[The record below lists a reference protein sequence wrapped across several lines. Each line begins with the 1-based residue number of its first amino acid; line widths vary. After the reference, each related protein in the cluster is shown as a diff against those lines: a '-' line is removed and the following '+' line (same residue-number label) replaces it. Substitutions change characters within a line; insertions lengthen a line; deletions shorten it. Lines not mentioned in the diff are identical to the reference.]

1 MYTFDG
7 RIRFSEV
14 DSEGRLTLAALLN
27 YFQDC
32 STFQSEDLG
41 LGVGYLKE
49 RHMVWV
55 LSSWQIVVNRYP
67 ELCERVKIGTQPYE
81 FKGFFGYRNFA
92 MLGEDGQYL
101 AVANSL
107 WTLLDTENNK
117 PVMPTEK
124 MREGYALEEKLP
136 MEYAPRKI
144 AIPQGGEDREPIVV
158 KKQHLDT
165 NHHVNNGQYVDM
177 AMEFLP
183 DDFVI
188 GQMRA
193 EYKKQA
199 FLDDELYPYV
209 ARDQGQ
215 CVITLSDS
223 EGKPYVAVEFLQK
236 ERIRDKC

>member
-7 RIRFSEV
+7 RIRFSEA

-67 ELCERVKIGTQPYE
+67 ELCERVKIGTAPYE

-92 MLGEDGQYL
+92 MLGEQGEYL

-107 WTLLDTENNK
+107 WTLLDTVTNK

-124 MREGYALEEKLP
+124 MRENYVLEEKLP

-144 AIPQGGEDREPIVV
+144 AVPQGGENREPLVV
-158 KKQHLDT
+158 KKHHLDT
-165 NHHVNNGQYVDM
+165 NYHVNNGQYVDM

-199 FLDDELYPYV
+199 FLDDVLYPYV
-209 ARDQGQ
+209 VQDQGQ
-215 CVITLSDS
+215 CVITLSDKD
-223 EGKPYVAVEFLQK
+223 GKPYVAVEFLRK
-236 ERIRDKC
+236 ERTEDKC

>member
-1 MYTFDG
+1 MYTFDA

-14 DSEGRLTLAALLN
+14 DSEGWLTMAALLN

-41 LGVGYLKE
+41 LGIEYLKE

-55 LSSWQIVVNRYP
+55 LSSWQIVVKRYAG
-67 ELCERVKIGTQPYE
+67 LCERVKVGTCPYE
-81 FKGFFGYRNFA
+81 FRGFLGYRNFA
-92 MLGEDGQYL
+92 MTGEDGQHL

-107 WTLLDTENNK
+107 WTLLDTDTWK
-117 PVMPTEK
+117 PVMPTEE
-124 MREGYALEEKLP
+124 MRQGYALEERLD

-144 AIPQGGEDREPIVV
+144 AVPQDGEKREPILVR
-158 KKQHLDT
+158 KHHLDT

-183 DDFVI
+183 DDFEI
-188 GQMRA
+188 RQMRA

-199 FLDDELYPYV
+199 LLDQVLYPYV
-209 ARDQGQ
+209 SLQEGQ
-215 CVITLSDS
+215 CVVSLLD
-223 EGKPYVAVEFLQK
+223 EADKPYVIVEFLRRGG
-236 ERIRDKC
+236 E